1 MTTPR
6 AHADLAKLY
15 YSDKEMQCWEWDKVM
30 RTWRT
35 NPLPW
40 FSDEKIYH
48 VGKVEP
54 TEPPQIMCELAGVK
68 FPMPVQIE
76 PKLGVRYYV
85 ADLSFPQDPSGC
97 IWDNYDVDQAHL
109 DTGAVQL
116 TEEGAIQQS
125 LAMRAALKQAIEKA
139 KEQIK

>member
-6 AHADLAKLY
+6 AHAELAKLY

-40 FSDEKIYH
+40 FSDEKIYY

-54 TEPPQIMCELAGVK
+54 TEPPHPMCELDGK
-68 FPMPVQIE
+68 TFPAPEMNH
-76 PKLGVRYYV
+76 PKRNQEYYV
-85 ADLSFPQDPSGC
+85 PDISS
-97 IWDNYDVDQAHL
+97 I
-109 DTGAVQL
+109 
-116 TEEGAIQQS
+116 S
-125 LAMRAALKQAIEKA
+125 LASAYSWEGHPTDIARLEYGIVHLSAVAASQHGSALLFASKQAIEKA
-139 KEQIK
+139 KEQMK